1 MKFFILDDDR
11 SIITTL
17 KLIIQQQKL
26 GTVSGYASNGQEA
39 LEELRHVQ
47 ADIVIVDFLMPI
59 MDGITFIEKAK
70 EEYPDMVFIML
81 SFVTNKEMT
90 ARAYEAGI
98 EFYIHKPVNS
108 IEVCNVIRNVLRL
121 LRLETTFSRMQQL
134 MDTSDMVKGEEPAA
148 REGRLN
154 IKVAETIL
162 GRIGIAGE
170 PVSYEILQMVE
181 YILNHDAEKTNLTVA
196 DLCARFSD
204 SPKALEQR
212 IRRALVNGMVNLANM
227 GIEDYSNDIFIDL
240 SGTLYEF
247 KEVRQEM
254 EFIRRKSGKHGK
266 ASIKKFLYAL
276 VSMCNINK

>member
-1 MKFFILDDDR
+1 MKFFIVDDDR

-26 GTVSGYASNGQEA
+26 GTLSGYASNGQEA

-47 ADIVIVDFLMPI
+47 ADIVIVDFLMPV
-59 MDGITFIEKAK
+59 MDGITFIGKAK

-98 EFYIHKPVNS
+98 EYYIHKPVNS
-108 IEVCNVIRNVLRL
+108 IEVCNVIRNVQRL

-134 MDTSDMVKGEEPAA
+134 MGTSDMAKGEEPAV
-148 REGRLN
+148 REGRSN

-170 PVSYEILQMVE
+170 PVSYEILQIVE
-181 YILNHDAEKTNLTVA
+181 YILNHDAEKTNITVA
-196 DLCARFSD
+196 ELCTRFGD

-227 GIEDYSNDIFIDL
+227 GIEDYSNDIFNEL

-247 KEVRQEM
+247 REVRQEM
-254 EFIRRKSGKHGK
+254 EYIRRKSGKHGK
-266 ASIKKFLYAL
+266 VSIKKFLYAL
-276 VSMCNINK
+276 VSVCNINK